1 MERLVSI
8 IQLRSVRWD
17 LDYDLV
23 LMGLST
29 ALHYFGLYSGFI
41 KLELKKTT
49 ELEYMQ

>member
-1 MERLVSI
+1 MERLVST

-17 LDYDLV
+17 LNYLV

-41 KLELKKTT
+41 KLELKNH
-49 ELEYMQ
+49 